1 MALSIIKQ
9 SPNIP
14 SEASFAI
21 KNIESPTFLVN
32 FISSHMQADVADK
45 QKMLEKP
52 NVLDRANA
60 LLKHL
65 DKELQLLKLKNDIQS
80 RVRVDMDQQQK
91 EYFLHQ
97 QMKEIQN
104 ELGENPI
111 QQEINELRANAKE
124 KKWVDK
130 VKKTFLKEID
140 KLERM
145 NPSGAEYGVQINYCQ
160 LLLDLPWG
168 EYTNDKFNLNK
179 VQKILDRDHFGLEKV
194 KERIIDLYLNLKE
207 T

>member
-1 MALSIIKQ
+1 MPDEHTPGVWKRGARKKKQPAARVAVDSPLVVLVEQINALFTSCHRVLLR
-9 SPNIP
+9 IP
-14 SEASFAI
+14 
-21 KNIESPTFLVN
+21 L
-32 FISSHMQADVADK
+32 DRL
-45 QKMLEKP
+45 LEKP

-130 VKKTFLKEID
+130 VKKTFLK
-140 KLERM
+140 
-145 NPSGAEYGVQINYCQ
+145 
-160 LLLDLPWG
+160 
-168 EYTNDKFNLNK
+168 
-179 VQKILDRDHFGLEKV
+179 
-194 KERIIDLYLNLKE
+194 
-207 T
+207 